1 MTRPAL
7 SGDLAAHLPDFA
19 ARLRVG
25 HGFLLGPGEVT
36 DALRALSAVNV
47 LNVHEVRDAWR
58 AIFSTSPEQGRLF
71 DAEFEAFFRWRLLDS
86 PLMPPLLPPAP
97 GGPPQEATAPAGT
110 PQEGKKT
117 TSTRTQDGQQMEA
130 EALPGTTEGQA
141 HDDPD
146 APDTDLTLFTRLS
159 PHAGLGGQATGTQAD
174 LPALLRSAR
183 QLVQAVPLGH
193 SRRLVPRP
201 SGRKLD
207 ARRTVRRAA
216 RTAGDPVTLHWLGK
230 PRRAPRFLIV
240 LDGSRSMGQDA
251 RRLLH
256 FAYTLQLVA
265 RRVEV
270 YAFSTDLTRLTPRLR
285 ALKPGQELTLPDVG
299 AAWGGGTRIGE
310 NLLKL
315 ARQER
320 ARVDRDTAVFILSDG
335 LDTGDPELVGRALR
349 DLSRRAG
356 LTVWLSPLAGLPN
369 YQPIQRAVVAAL
381 PSLDALLPA
390 ASTADLLAL
399 PRRLKNS

>member
-1 MTRPAL
+1 MRRPDVA
-7 SGDLAAHLPDFA
+7 GDLAAHLPDFA
-19 ARLRVG
+19 ARLRLS
-25 HGFLLGPGEVT
+25 HGFLLGPGEVA
-36 DALRALSAVNV
+36 DALRALVAVNI
-47 LNVHEVRDAWR
+47 LNMHEVRDAWR

-71 DAEFEAFFRWRLLDS
+71 DAEFEAFFRFRLLDYP
-86 PLMPPLLPPAP
+86 PLPPLLPQMP
-97 GGPPQEATAPAGT
+97 GGPPQEATAPAGEA
-110 PQEGKKT
+110 QEGQKT
-117 TSTRTQDGQQMEA
+117 TSPRNRGGEQLEA
-130 EALPGTTEGQA
+130 EALPGTAEGQA

-146 APDTDLTLFTRLS
+146 APETDLTLLTRLS
-159 PHAGLGGQATGTQAD
+159 PHAGQGGAVTGMQAD
-174 LPALLRSAR
+174 LPPLLRAAR
-183 QLVQAVPLGH
+183 QLVQAVQLGH

-201 SGRKLD
+201 TGRKLD

-216 RTAGDPVTLHWLGK
+216 RTAGDPVTLHWLGR

-251 RRLLH
+251 QRLLH
-256 FAYTLQLVA
+256 FAYALQLTA

-270 YAFSTDLTRLTPRLR
+270 YAFSTDLVRLTPRLR
-285 ALKPGQELTLPDVG
+285 ALKPGQELTLPELG

-320 ARVDRDTAVFILSDG
+320 ARVGRETAVFILSDG
-335 LDTGDPELVGRALR
+335 LDTGEPELVRRALR

-356 LTVWLSPLAGLPN
+356 LTVWLSPLAGVPN
-369 YQPIQRAVVAAL
+369 YQPIQRAVAAAL

>member
-1 MTRPAL
+1 MTQAGTPG
-7 SGDLAAHLPDFA
+7 GDLTEHLPEFA
-19 ARLRVG
+19 ARLRR

-36 DALRALSAVNV
+36 DALRALGAVDI
-47 LNVHEVRDAWR
+47 LNVREVRDAWR
-58 AIFSTSPEQGRLF
+58 AIFSTSPEQGHLF
-71 DAEFEAFFRWRLLDS
+71 DVEFDAFFRFRLLNS
-86 PLMPPLLPPAP
+86 PSLPPLLPQTP
-97 GGPPQEATAPAGT
+97 GGPPQEAAAPAGT
-110 PQEGKKT
+110 LREGKKT
-117 TSTRTQDGQQMEA
+117 ASTRNQNGEQMEV
-130 EALPGTTEGQA
+130 EGLPGTAEGQA

-146 APDTDLTLFTRLS
+146 APDAELTLMTRLS
-159 PHAGLGGQATGTQAD
+159 PHAGVGGDVTGGQAD
-174 LPALLRSAR
+174 LPELLRAAR
-183 QLVQAVPLGH
+183 QLVQAVHLGRA
-193 SRRLVPRP
+193 RRLVPRP
-201 SGRKLD
+201 TGRKLD

-256 FAYTLQLVA
+256 FAYALHLTA

-270 YAFSTDLTRLTPRLR
+270 YAFSTDLLRLTPRLR
-285 ALKPGQELTLPDVG
+285 ALRPGQELTLPELG

-315 ARQER
+315 TRHER
-320 ARVDRDTAVFILSDG
+320 ARVGRDTAVFILSDG
-335 LDTGDPELVGRALR
+335 LDTGEPALVARALR

-369 YQPIQRAVVAAL
+369 YQPIQRAVTAAL

-390 ASTADLLAL
+390 ASTADLLEL
-399 PRRLKNS
+399 PRRLKHL

>member
-117 TSTRTQDGQQMEA
+117 TSTRAQDGQQMEA

-159 PHAGLGGQATGTQAD
+159 PYAGLGGQATGTQAD

-183 QLVQAVPLGH
+183 QLVQAVPLGR

-251 RRLLH
+251 RRLLV
-256 FAYTLQLVA
+256 QDP
-265 RRVEV
+265 
-270 YAFSTDLTRLTPRLR
+270 DLTGERGR
-285 ALKPGQELTLPDVG
+285 AVRTLLWLMEQDRAIGLISASSNGTSGGTGRPSNS
-299 AAWGGGTRIGE
+299 AAWAITSCGGAGS
-310 NLLKL
+310 
-315 ARQER
+315 
-320 ARVDRDTAVFILSDG
+320 LSQT
-335 LDTGDPELVGRALR
+335 L
-349 DLSRRAG
+349 
-356 LTVWLSPLAGLPN
+356 
-369 YQPIQRAVVAAL
+369 
-381 PSLDALLPA
+381 
-390 ASTADLLAL
+390 
-399 PRRLKNS
+399 